1 MISLLM
7 SALIQLCDT
16 NSVPMYNGHIYTSS
30 VFQNVVPQSY
40 SCQPKEI
47 QEETER
53 SFSLCKIVTLRL

>member
-1 MISLLM
+1 MISLSM

-40 SCQPKEI
+40 S
-47 QEETER
+47 
-53 SFSLCKIVTLRL
+53 STLVNQKKYRKKQKDFLVSVKF